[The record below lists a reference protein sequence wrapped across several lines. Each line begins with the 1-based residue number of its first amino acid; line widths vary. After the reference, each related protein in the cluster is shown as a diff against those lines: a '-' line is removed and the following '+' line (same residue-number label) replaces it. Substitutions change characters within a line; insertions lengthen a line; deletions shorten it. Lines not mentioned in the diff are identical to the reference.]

1 MQNKKTVFWES
12 NPFSDV
18 DSVITLPN
26 DFKDCKIVCI
36 SLSKSGRLSNPYIM
50 YKGYGI
56 ETGQL
61 KFEVSNG
68 SGWYA
73 VPNST
78 NLTII
83 YKGNYGNLVIDIP
96 YIVAFGIKQ

>member
-1 MQNKKTVFWES
+1 MRCKKTVFWES

-26 DFKDCKIVCI
+26 DFKDCKIICI

-50 YKGYGI
+50 
-56 ETGQL
+56 
-61 KFEVSNG
+61 
-68 SGWYA
+68 
-73 VPNST
+73 
-78 NLTII
+78 